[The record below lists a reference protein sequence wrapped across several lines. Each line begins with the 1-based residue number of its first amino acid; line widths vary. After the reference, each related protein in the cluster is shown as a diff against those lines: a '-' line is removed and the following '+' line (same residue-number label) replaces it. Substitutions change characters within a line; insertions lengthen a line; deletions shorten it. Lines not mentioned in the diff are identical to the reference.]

1 MDLVKDS
8 SYRINIHLPFDDI
21 DKHHPFVCNRLMRYE
36 GIDTEWSGKETSYI
50 FSDAFACESFYDSI
64 KDHEAYKVFSRMT
77 YVCQSRVVDGRWYI
91 HICEYWHDGRHKL
104 FDAHDIP

>member
-8 SYRINIHLPFDDI
+8 VYRINIHLPFDDI
-21 DKHHPFVCNRLMRYE
+21 DNDHPFVCDRLMRFD
-36 GIDTEWSGKETSYI
+36 GIDKDWRGKETSYI
-50 FSDAFACESFYDSI
+50 FSDACEHFYDSL

-77 YVCQSRVVDGRWYI
+77 FVCQSRIVDGRWYI

-104 FDAHDIP
+104 FHARFDIP